1 MNNIFYALIE
11 SFQTIT
17 KQNIAKFALLS
28 GMGLLAFWAVI
39 GFFIWHPLVNFTA
52 YLLDFVPFALI
63 KDNGVWMFSS
73 VVFIQAIFISFA
85 FIIIIFSSTII
96 KDSKKQ
102 KYLSY
107 ILSIAFS
114 TILFWTII
122 WYVNHAS
129 IHTAL
134 TKILTWFP
142 FKTIEQSVSYIFAIY
157 ILYSLFIISLL
168 FFVSFFSKKI
178 LNLGLNYNINKNF
191 EFKIIKRTIKDS
203 LIYLIASIIF
213 FPLLFIPVIN
223 FFIQILVWMWL
234 SKDTIIF
241 DIGTIFYNKEDIKN
255 IKQQHKFSIWFII
268 FIASFLNL
276 IPLLN
281 IFSPYF
287 GEFAMYYYFEGC
299 KTSLE

>member
-17 KQNIAKFALLS
+17 KRNIAKFALLS
-28 GMGLLAFWAVI
+28 GIGLALVWAII
-39 GFFIWHPLVNFTA
+39 GFFIWHPLIDFTA
-52 YLLDFVPFALI
+52 HLLDFVPFALI
-63 KDNGVWMFSS
+63 KDNGIWMFSS
-73 VVFIQAIFISFA
+73 VIFIQVIFISFA
-85 FIIIIFSSTII
+85 FIIIIANSAII

-102 KYLSY
+102 KYPLY

-114 TILFWTII
+114 IIFFWTIV
-122 WYVNHAS
+122 WYANHTS
-129 IHTAL
+129 IHIAL
-134 TKILTWFP
+134 AKILTWFP

-178 LNLGLNYNINKNF
+178 LNIGLNYNVNKNF

-203 LIYLIASIIF
+203 LIYLIASIVF
-213 FPLLFIPVIN
+213 FPLLFIPIVN
-223 FFIQILVWMWL
+223 FFIQILVWIWL
-234 SKDTIIF
+234 SKDTITF
-241 DIGTIFYNKEDIKN
+241 DIGTIFYDKEIIKN
-255 IKQQHKFSIWFII
+255 IKQQHRFAIWFII
-268 FIASFLNL
+268 FTASFLNL

-299 KTSLE
+299 KTPLN